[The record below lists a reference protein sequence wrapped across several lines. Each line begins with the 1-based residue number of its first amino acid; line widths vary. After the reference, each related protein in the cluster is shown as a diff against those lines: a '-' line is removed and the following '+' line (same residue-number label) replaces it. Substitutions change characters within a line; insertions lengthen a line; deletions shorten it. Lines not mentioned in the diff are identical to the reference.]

1 MHTSPHAQ
9 FFRELRSLLRAPYA
23 LIHLQT
29 FEEERALSILR
40 ALAESDDRALLSWS
54 PLTDFDGSPTDASQT
69 NSGQTT
75 AGQTTAGQTTAGFVD
90 ALDRV
95 IAEPD
100 PAVFVFKDVHDLLG
114 EPAVRRRLREM
125 EGHCAAARKTLVL
138 LSPLRIE
145 ARELQKDLT
154 HIELPLPGREVIRRD
169 CDIVFPQAQFPHIER
184 DALVDGAMGLT
195 ARQAFRAFHRVRQQY
210 EEALERNQPF
220 DLETSILRE
229 KQRLIGASEILEF
242 FPLEQG
248 LGDVGGLDA
257 LKRWLAERK
266 RAFGQ
271 QAQAFGLPSPKGLLL
286 LGVQGCGKS
295 LSAKAV
301 ARYWGLPLLRLDLG
315 VIFDGKR
322 SPEDALRQALRTAEA
337 VAPCVLWMDEIEKGF
352 GADSEGRSTRVLGS
366 LLTWQQEKTAP
377 VFLVATAND
386 VTALP
391 PEMLRKGRFD
401 EIFFVDLPDPHERA
415 EIFEIHLNRRGRHFD
430 EAVMAE
436 LAARTEY
443 FSGAEIEQV
452 VVDAMYSAFAAERD
466 IEVADLEFAAR
477 EIIPLYRTYE
487 EQIKSLREWAHG
499 RARGASH
506 ERKVLDF
513 FG

>member
-1 MHTSPHAQ
+1 MHSPPHAQ
-9 FFRELRSLLRAPYA
+9 FLRELRALLRAPYA

-29 FEEERALSILR
+29 FEEERAQAILR
-40 ALAESDDRALLSWS
+40 TLAGADNRALHTWS
-54 PLTDFDGSPTDASQT
+54 PLTGFDGSPNPGSLA
-69 NSGQTT
+69 
-75 AGQTTAGQTTAGFVD
+75 D
-90 ALDRV
+90 ALDAV
-95 IAEPD
+95 SKDANPG
-100 PAVFVFKDVHDLLG
+100 VFVFKDIHALLDAP
-114 EPAVRRRLREM
+114 EVRRRLREM
-125 EGHCAAARKTLVL
+125 EGHCAAARKTIVFLG
-138 LSPLRIE
+138 PLKIE
-145 ARELQKDLT
+145 AAELQKDLT
-154 HIELPLPGREVIRRD
+154 HIEMPLPGRAVIRRD
-169 CDIVFPQAQFPHIER
+169 CDNIFPPEQFPHINHE
-184 DALVDGAMGLT
+184 ALVDGAVGLT
-195 ARQAFRAFHRVRQQY
+195 ARQAFRAFHRVRSQY
-210 EEALERNQPF
+210 EEALQRNQPF

-229 KQRLIGASEILEF
+229 KQRLIGASDILEF

-248 LGDVGGLDA
+248 LSDVGGLDA

-266 RAFGQ
+266 RAFSEE
-271 QAQAFGLPSPKGLLL
+271 ASAFGLPSPKGLLL

-352 GADSEGRSTRVLGS
+352 GEGADASTARVLGS

-401 EIFFVDLPDPHERA
+401 EIFFVDLPDPHERVD
-415 EIFEIHLNRRGRHFD
+415 IFRIHLHRRGRHFD
-430 EAVMAE
+430 DAVLQE
-436 LAARTEY
+436 LAARTEH
-443 FSGAEIEQV
+443 FSGAEVEQV
-452 VVDAMYSAFAAERD
+452 VIDAMYVAFEHQRD
-466 IEVADLEFAAR
+466 IEAEDLEFAAR

-487 EQIKSLREWAHG
+487 DEIKALREWAHG

-506 ERKVLDF
+506 ERRILDYF
-513 FG
+513 D